1 MPHVA
6 SVSPT
11 SKLKKMKELLYCIV
25 SIVFIFCT
33 DKLLGWET
41 VAGTS
46 FQFPNLGQVAGDP
59 VDVSRLK
66 CKERILYFESDLSAL

>member
-1 MPHVA
+1 MADVA

-11 SKLKKMKELLYCIV
+11 SKLKKMKELCIV
-25 SIVFIFCT
+25 FVFCT
-33 DKLLGWET
+33 DELLGWET

-66 CKERILYFESDLSAL
+66 CKERILYFESDLTAL